1 MAIIIIDDEMAA
13 LNTFLAG
20 AVDKTGLEFV
30 MYNSDPLA
38 AVDFIKK
45 GGKAEA
51 TFLDINMPKINGVDL
66 AEKLAAVDK
75 SIKIIFITG
84 YSQDEEKIK
93 ARLGKNFYGFL
104 YKPYDIEDL
113 NALLSKIAYEKNR
126 EIFIQTFDAFNV
138 YIDGKPLNFRC
149 AKGKELLAILTDFK
163 GGYLEMGHAISLLWP
178 DYPLDNAKR
187 LYRDAVYRL
196 RKDLKERDLDVI
208 ESCRA
213 SLRLKPTE

>member
-113 NALLSKIAYEKNR
+113 NALLSKNR
-126 EIFIQTFDAFNV
+126 
-138 YIDGKPLNFRC
+138 L
-149 AKGKELLAILTDFK
+149 
-163 GGYLEMGHAISLLWP
+163 
-178 DYPLDNAKR
+178 
-187 LYRDAVYRL
+187 
-196 RKDLKERDLDVI
+196 
-208 ESCRA
+208 
-213 SLRLKPTE
+213 